1 MMHHHDSPCR
11 IISRG
16 HNRNGTVARCFQFL
30 GFLTAPHPY
39 ITDTYEIPDCAPVYS
54 IGGTKVSL
62 IQSSR
67 LSAIQRLIIEYLM
80 TPIQQT
86 LINLSARLSTAT
98 LESMMLD

>member
-1 MMHHHDSPCR
+1 MIVPAELFLGDTTEMEQWPD
-11 IISRG
+11 
-16 HNRNGTVARCFQFL
+16 AFQFL
-30 GFLTAPHPY
+30 GFLTTPHPY
-39 ITDTYEIPDCAPVYS
+39 ITDTYEIPDCAPIYS